1 MARPARGGDD
11 EVEGLDEEFLYHL
24 GRGSDLLGKGE
35 AEAARASLER
45 AMELRPRDAQVLG
58 LLGQACYKL
67 GRFEDAAEV
76 YGRLVDENPI
86 EAAARVNLGLA
97 CLKAKRYPE
106 AVKQLSI
113 ALDMNPDHKRALG
126 YLGLAWLESG
136 EPRKAREFFVRAG
149 SDHLVARCDE
159 ALASAAL
166 PSTTPV
172 PGAEYGPEP
181 LRAPVATVVPVP
193 RVGPAGVPGLAA
205 YAAARLAAAG
215 PEPFTCDGG
224 TLTVAVRGELVCRVE
239 GLFAARGNV
248 RMLPLMKRFRGRSTE
263 KPFGEGT
270 RRMQRVSGEGTL
282 HFNAEGRRFTALDL
296 GAEAGYFREEVVFA
310 FEEAVV
316 YENGRVP
323 SRAGPD
329 LELVHL
335 RGRGRFLLVTTGE
348 PVAVEVA
355 SGSPLRVPLEALVGW
370 IGALTP
376 RVASFSELSPA
387 GEAPEGGEPLLVEL
401 TGEGRALV
409 DPAAGQAAHESAR

>member
-1 MARPARGGDD
+1 MARPARGGTD

-58 LLGQACYKL
+58 LLGQAYYKL

-97 CLKAKRYPE
+97 CLKARRYPE

-136 EPRKAREFFVRAG
+136 DPGKAREFFVRSG

-159 ALASAAL
+159 ALASAGPPPMA
-166 PSTTPV
+166 PV

-181 LRAPVATVVPVP
+181 LRAPAPVP
-193 RVGPAGVPGLAA
+193 AAARPGPAGVPGLAA
-205 YAAARLAAAG
+205 YAAARLTAAG
-215 PEPFTCDGG
+215 AEPFTSDGH
-224 TLTVAVRGELVCRVE
+224 TLTVAVRGELLCRVD

-248 RMLPLMKRFRGRSTE
+248 RMLPAMKRFRGRSTD
-263 KPFGEGT
+263 KPFGEAG

-282 HFNAEGRRFTALDL
+282 HFSAEGRRFTALDL
-296 GAEAGYFREEVVFA
+296 GSEAGYFREDVVFA

-323 SRAGPD
+323 SQTGAD
-329 LELVHL
+329 LDLVHL
-335 RGRGRFLLVTTGE
+335 RGRGRFLLVTIGE
-348 PVAVEVA
+348 PVAVEV
-355 SGSPLRVPLEALVGW
+355 SGGAPLRVPQDALVGW
-370 IGALTP
+370 LGALTP
-376 RVASFSELSPA
+376 RVAGFSELSPA
-387 GEAPEGGEPLLVEL
+387 GEAQEGAGPVLVEL
-401 TGEGRALV
+401 TGDGRALV
-409 DPAAGQAAHESAR
+409 DPAAGQAAHEVAR